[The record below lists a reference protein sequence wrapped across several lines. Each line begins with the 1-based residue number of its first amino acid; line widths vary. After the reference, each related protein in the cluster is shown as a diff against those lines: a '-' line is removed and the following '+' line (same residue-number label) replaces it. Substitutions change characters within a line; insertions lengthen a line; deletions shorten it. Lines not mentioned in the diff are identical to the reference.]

1 MDIKNEVLYRVYF
14 LLFGLI
20 LPAAVVIVYRTV
32 QIAVVQGED
41 WRALG
46 KDNNVKYHEIKAD
59 RGNIFSSDGSLLATS
74 IPYFDLYFDPVAPSD
89 RDFANHIDSLAYAW
103 ATYIDDTYTPG
114 GLAQYLTQLR
124 LDSTQRRLPVK
135 RKISFAEKKRIEN
148 FPLFRLG
155 QFKGGL
161 IAEQRSD
168 RRRPFGLLAQRT
180 VGYVRE
186 GAKPVGLE
194 GYFNVYLEGEPG
206 GQFMVCVDRRNDIW
220 IPTEDLSAIDPRS
233 GDDVVSTIDINLQDI
248 VENALLRAMNY
259 HNAEWG
265 TAVLMEVK
273 TGAIRAVANL
283 GRGGEGWWETYNHA
297 VGTAVEP
304 GSTFKMASM
313 LAMLEDGLVQLDDSV
328 DIERGKTQFYEDVM
342 VDASTD
348 SEYYDSISVRRA
360 FEMSSNVGM
369 AKLVQNSYGSE
380 GQATQFI
387 KRLRQFNLHLPTDIE
402 IEGEAA
408 PYLKEAYSQ
417 KDRWSGTTLP
427 WMAIG
432 YETRITPLQILT
444 FYNAIANN
452 GIMMRPYLVSEIQR
466 NGRTLE
472 TYRPTVIKRR
482 IASPAAI
489 RLAQELLHGV
499 VQRGTAAKLATDRYA
514 FAGKTGTAQTNYRR
528 VSGDRIQIGGYRAS
542 FVGYF
547 PFENPKFSCIVVIH
561 NPKEHGY
568 YGSDVAG
575 PVFREIA
582 DKSFFATL
590 DIHEPV
596 NARPA
601 PVLAGSQ
608 LPSFDFGNQKD
619 LREVLDYLELP
630 VYGEPSTDMA
640 MLRARSDSLLLERKT
655 IPERRVPSVVGMGL
669 KNALYTLENLGLTV
683 EVDGVGK
690 VALQSIRP
698 GTPALRQ
705 TIRITL
711 K

>member
-14 LLFGLI
+14 LLFGLF
-20 LPAAVVIVYRTV
+20 LPAAVIIVYRTV
-32 QIAVVQGED
+32 QIAVVQGES
-41 WRALG
+41 WRKMG
-46 KDNNVKYHEIKAD
+46 EENNVRYREIEAD

-194 GYFNVYLEGEPG
+194 GYFDPYLKGEPG

-220 IPTEDLSAIDPRS
+220 IPIEDLSAIDPRS
-233 GDDVVSTIDINLQDI
+233 GDDVISTIDINLQDI

-265 TAVLMEVK
+265 TAILMEVK
-273 TGAIRAVANL
+273 TGAIRAAANL
-283 GRGGEGWWETYNHA
+283 GRSEEGWWETFNHA

-328 DIERGKTQFYEDVM
+328 DIERGKTRFYDDVM

-369 AKLVQNSYGSE
+369 AKLIQESYGKE
-380 GQATQFI
+380 GQAIQFI

-417 KDRWSGTTLP
+417 KDQWSGTTLP

-432 YETRITPLQILT
+432 YETRITPLQLLT
-444 FYNAIANN
+444 FYNAIAN
-452 GIMMRPYLVSEIQR
+452 GGVMMRPYLVSEIQR

-482 IASPAAI
+482 IASPTSI

-499 VQRGTAAKLATDRYA
+499 VQRGTAAKLATDRYD

-528 VSGDRIQIGGYRAS
+528 FSGDRIQIGGYRAS

-601 PVLAGSQ
+601 PALAGNR

-630 VYGEPSTDMA
+630 VYGEPPTDMA

-669 KNALYTLENLGLTV
+669 KNALYTLENLGLKV

>member
-14 LLFGLI
+14 LLFGLF

-32 QIAVVQGED
+32 QIAVVQGES
-41 WRALG
+41 WRKMG
-46 KDNNVKYHEIKAD
+46 EENNVRYREIEAD

-135 RKISFAEKKRIEN
+135 RKVSFAEKKRIEN

-194 GYFNVYLEGEPG
+194 GYFDPYLKGEPG

-220 IPTEDLSAIDPRS
+220 IPIQDLSAIDPRS
-233 GDDVVSTIDINLQDI
+233 GDDVISTIDVNLQDI

-265 TAVLMEVK
+265 TAILMEVK
-273 TGAIRAVANL
+273 TGAIRAAANL
-283 GRGGEGWWETYNHA
+283 GRSEEGWWETFNHA

-328 DIERGKTQFYEDVM
+328 DIERGKTRFYDDVM

-369 AKLVQNSYGSE
+369 AKLIQESYGKE
-380 GQATQFI
+380 GQAIQFI

-417 KDRWSGTTLP
+417 KDQWSGTTLP

-432 YETRITPLQILT
+432 YETRITPLQLLT
-444 FYNAIANN
+444 FYNAIAN
-452 GIMMRPYLVSEIQR
+452 GGVMMRPYLVSEIQR

-482 IASPAAI
+482 IASPTSI

-499 VQRGTAAKLATDRYA
+499 VQRGTAAKLATDRYD

-528 VSGDRIQIGGYRAS
+528 FSGDRIQIGGYRAS

-601 PVLAGSQ
+601 PALAGNR

-630 VYGEPSTDMA
+630 VYGEPPTDMA

-669 KNALYTLENLGLTV
+669 KNALYTLENLGLKV

>member
-14 LLFGLI
+14 LLFGLV

-32 QIAVVQGED
+32 QIAVFQGES
-41 WRALG
+41 WRKMG
-46 KDNNVKYHEIKAD
+46 EENNVRFREIPAD
-59 RGNIFSSDGSLLATS
+59 RGNIFSSDGSLLSTS

-89 RDFANHIDSLAYAW
+89 RDFANNIDSLAYAW

-194 GYFNVYLEGEPG
+194 GYFDPYLKGEPG

-220 IPTEDLSAIDPRS
+220 IPIEDLSAIDPRS
-233 GDDVVSTIDINLQDI
+233 GDDVISTIDINLQDI

-273 TGAIRAVANL
+273 TGAIRAAANL
-283 GRGGEGWWETYNHA
+283 GRSEEGWWETFNHA

-313 LAMLEDGLVQLDDSV
+313 LAMLEDGLIQLDDSV
-328 DIERGKTQFYEDVM
+328 DIERGKTRFYEDVM

-369 AKLVQNSYGSE
+369 AKLVQQSYGNE

-408 PYLKEAYSQ
+408 PYLKEAYNQ
-417 KDRWSGTTLP
+417 KDQWSGTTLP

-432 YETRITPLQILT
+432 YETRITPLQLLT

-452 GIMMRPYLVSEIQR
+452 GTMMRPYLVSEIQR

-482 IASPAAI
+482 IASPTSI

-499 VQRGTAAKLATDRYA
+499 VQRGTGAKLATDRYD

-528 VSGDRIQIGGYRAS
+528 FSGDRIEIGGYRAS
-542 FVGYF
+542 FIGYF

-601 PVLAGSQ
+601 PALAGNR
-608 LPSFDFGNQKD
+608 LPSFDFGNQQD

-630 VYGEPSTDMA
+630 VYGEPPTDMA

-669 KNALYTLENLGLTV
+669 KNALYILENMGLKV